1 MDTHFSETFKVFKE
15 VIPFAVE
22 NQKTFKA
29 TCGKRF
35 PTSRFSKS
43 PTCAKCLQITQENF
57 RLGEEAR
64 GILESFQSKG
74 GTQMKMKFKIILK
87 FWNRRYGAWYALVEE
102 SGWIFT
108 LPYNLVA

>member
-1 MDTHFSETFKVFKE
+1 MTVGHVGQQNTLTGIKEIRMDTHFSETFKVFKE

-35 PTSRFSKS
+35 STPQFSKS
-43 PTCAKCLQITQENF
+43 PTCDKCLQIIQENF

-64 GILESFQSKG
+64 KILESFQK
-74 GTQMKMKFKIILK
+74 
-87 FWNRRYGAWYALVEE
+87 
-102 SGWIFT
+102 
-108 LPYNLVA
+108 